1 MATNYITI
9 KGYIKDG
16 QLIYDL
22 PDNVTDGEVR
32 LEVPVTGAEAD
43 ASWEEQPWTEAE
55 LADALQ
61 FQPVPANEIE
71 TGGWDDIEDSENP
84 RVNK

>member
-1 MATNYITI
+1 MAVNYVTI

-32 LEVPVTGAEAD
+32 LEVPVEGVDTPISPE
-43 ASWEEQPWTEAE
+43 E
-55 LADALQ
+55 LAEYLDFKGLTAGEILQSGLVGSGADWVDAGD
-61 FQPVPANEIE
+61 F
-71 TGGWDDIEDSENP
+71 ENMME
-84 RVNK
+84 